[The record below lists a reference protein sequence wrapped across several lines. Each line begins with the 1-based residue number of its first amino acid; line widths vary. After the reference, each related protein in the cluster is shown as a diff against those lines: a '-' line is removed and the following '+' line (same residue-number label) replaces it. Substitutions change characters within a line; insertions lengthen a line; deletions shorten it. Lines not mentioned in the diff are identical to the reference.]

1 MRPLQRLLL
10 DWYARTARALPWR
23 ATRDPYAILV
33 SEIMLQ
39 QTQVS
44 RVVPK
49 YAAFL
54 ARFPTAASLAAA
66 PVAEVL
72 TLWQGLGYNRRAL
85 ALQRAARAVVDEHG
99 GVVPD
104 DLGALLALPGLGPYT
119 ARAVLAFAHDREVA
133 PVDTNVA
140 RVLSR
145 AAAGAPLGR
154 AAVQRLADDLVPPGE
169 GARWSHALMD
179 LGATVCVA
187 RAPRCGACPLAD
199 VCAWRVA
206 GGEDPAASTALRAR
220 PQAAFAGSD
229 RYPRGRLLDALRAG
243 PVARAD
249 LAAAAHLAGAPPA
262 RLAVVVDGL
271 VADGLAERDSA
282 GLRLPR

>member
-54 ARFPTAASLAAA
+54 ARFPTAAALAAA

-119 ARAVLAFAHDREVA
+119 ARAVLAFAHDRQVA

-187 RAPRCGACPLAD
+187 RAPRCGACPLGD
-199 VCAWRVA
+199 VCAWRAA
-206 GGEDPAASTALRAR
+206 GGEDPAATTAVRSR
-220 PQAAFAGSD
+220 PQATFAGSD
-229 RYPRGRLLDALRAG
+229 RYHRGRLLDALRAG

-282 GLRLPR
+282 GLRLPS